1 MLPYNNLIKIDKKV
15 KTPVYLQ
22 ICNGVIQLIKEGV
35 LKGNTRLPSSR
46 QLSETVQVHRKTVV
60 AAYEELQ
67 LQGWINSNA
76 SKGTYVSASIPETS
90 PKAYLHSF
98 KSEKKIAGFE
108 IKKNEILTS
117 SVYKKTTQLELNDGL
132 PDLRLAPVDSL
143 SSCIKAVIKGERGK
157 FSLSYNDIEGNINL
171 RNELL
176 FFLNESRGFN
186 SLIKNIFITRGS
198 IMGFY
203 LALTVLL
210 KKGDNVIVAKTGYRS
225 VNLIVQ
231 QLGGNLIYVTND
243 EKGLN
248 VEEIEKLCKT
258 KKIRAI
264 YVTPH
269 HHYPTTVT
277 MPPERR
283 MKLLAI
289 AEKYKIAILED
300 DYDYDYHFSHSPYL
314 PLATYDPAGV
324 VIYIGSFSKTFSPAF
339 RVGYIVAPQNLM
351 EEITKLRRI
360 IDRQGDSILEHAI
373 AEMFKLGEIKSHL
386 KKSHKIYKERRDF
399 FCERLKQIAGT
410 KIDFDIPEGG
420 MAIWAKFDK
429 KINLPNLAK
438 EASSN
443 GLFFHDGS
451 SFSNSTNAT
460 RLGYASHTIEEL
472 EAAILILNK
481 SIEKSLTKR

>member
-1 MLPYNNLIKIDKKV
+1 MLPYKNLIKLNKKV
-15 KTPVYLQ
+15 RTPVYLQ
-22 ICNGVIQLIKEGV
+22 ICNRLIQLIKEGM

-46 QLSETVQVHRKTVV
+46 QLSEMLEVHRKTVI

-67 LQGWINSNA
+67 LQGWINA
-76 SKGTYVSASIPETS
+76 DPSKGTYVSGSIPETK
-90 PKAYLHSF
+90 PKAYLHSLT
-98 KSEKKIAGFE
+98 SEKRVAGFD
-108 IKKNEILTS
+108 IKKNDILTN
-117 SVYKKTTQLELNDGL
+117 SVYKKTTLLELNDGL

-143 SSCIKAVIKGERGK
+143 SSCIRAVIKGERGK
-157 FSLSYNDIEGNINL
+157 LSLSYNDIEGNINL
-171 RNELL
+171 RTEL
-176 FFLNESRGFN
+176 FSFLNESRGFN
-186 SLIKNIFITRGS
+186 SLVENIFITRGS

-203 LALTVLL
+203 LTLNVLL
-210 KKGDNVIVAKTGYRS
+210 TKGDNVIVAKTGYRS
-225 VNLIVQ
+225 VNLIIQ
-231 QLGGNLIYVTND
+231 QLGGNLIHVTND
-243 EKGLN
+243 ENGLN

-283 MKLLAI
+283 MKLLFL
-289 AEKYKIAILED
+289 AEKYRIAIIED

-314 PLATYDPAGV
+314 PLATYDPSGV

-339 RVGYIVAPQNLM
+339 RVGYIVAPQNM
-351 EEITKLRRI
+351 IEEITKLRRI

-373 AEMFKLGEIKSHL
+373 AELFKLGEIKSHL

-399 FCERLKQIAGT
+399 FCERLKQIAGD

-429 KINLPNLAK
+429 KLNLPNLAK
-438 EASSN
+438 EAMSN
-443 GLFFHDGS
+443 GLFIHDGS

-472 EAAILILNK
+472 DSAILVLNK
-481 SIEKSLTKR
+481 SIEKSLKRK